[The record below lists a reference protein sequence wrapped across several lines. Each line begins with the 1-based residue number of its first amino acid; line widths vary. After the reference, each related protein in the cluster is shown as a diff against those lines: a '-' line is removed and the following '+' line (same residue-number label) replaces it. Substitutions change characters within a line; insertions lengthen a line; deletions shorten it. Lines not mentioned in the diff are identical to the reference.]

1 MAKLQNNSKLKKKK
15 NRVPGNSLHMV
26 HHCQSCGEQGQ
37 TKKSRRAKRRK
48 KFVRQLGNKGKK
60 LVLAVKKK
68 QIL

>member
-1 MAKLQNNSKLKKKK
+1 
-15 NRVPGNSLHMV
+15 MV

-60 LVLAVKKK
+60 LVLAVKKN

>member
-15 NRVPGNSLHMV
+15 QPSPRKQSSQV

-37 TKKSRRAKRRK
+37 TQKSRREKRRK

-60 LVLAVKKK
+60 LES
-68 QIL
+68 